1 MKSIVLLILLSG
13 IIMIVMGYYR
23 EYSKCPNPIIEYRF
37 IPRTFYDEQL
47 STPNLIKQFS
57 SIFEDENV
65 WLKDRNIKTP
75 TKGSN
80 ENFYTKI
87 V

>member
-1 MKSIVLLILLSG
+1 
-13 IIMIVMGYYR
+13 MIVMGYNR

-47 STPNLIKQFS
+47 SAPNLMKQFS
-57 SIFEDENV
+57 SLFEDENV
-65 WLKDRNIKTP
+65 WLKDRNIKDP
-75 TKGSN
+75 KSGST
-80 ENFYTKI
+80 ENFYER

>member
-1 MKSIVLLILLSG
+1 MKSIVLLLLQLG

-47 STPNLIKQFS
+47 STPNLMKHFS
-57 SIFEDENV
+57 SMFEDENIF
-65 WLKDRNIKTP
+65 LKDRNISKP
-75 TKGSN
+75 IKGTN
-80 ENFYTKI
+80 ENFYTPI
-87 V
+87 

>member
-1 MKSIVLLILLSG
+1 MKSIVLLLLLFG

-47 STPNLIKQFS
+47 STPNLIKEFS

-75 TKGSN
+75 VKGSN

-87 V
+87 Q

>member
-1 MKSIVLLILLSG
+1 MKSIVLLLLLFG

-47 STPNLIKQFS
+47 STPNLMKEFS
-57 SIFEDENV
+57 TMFEDDNV
-65 WLKDRNIKTP
+65 WLKDRNIIKP
-75 TKGSN
+75 SKGSN
-80 ENFYTKI
+80 ENFYTTAK
-87 V
+87 

>member
-1 MKSIVLLILLSG
+1 
-13 IIMIVMGYYR
+13 MIVMGYYR

-57 SIFEDENV
+57 SLFEDENV
-65 WLKDRNIKTP
+65 WLKDRNIKSP
-75 TKGSN
+75 TKGTN
-80 ENFYTKI
+80 DNYCTKL
-87 V
+87 

>member
-1 MKSIVLLILLSG
+1 MKSIVILLLIIG
-13 IIMIVMGYYR
+13 IIMIVMGYNR

-47 STPNLIKQFS
+47 SAPNLMKQFS
-57 SIFEDENV
+57 SLFEDENV
-65 WLKDRNIKTP
+65 WLKDRNIKDP
-75 TKGSN
+75 KSGST
-80 ENFYTKI
+80 ENFYER

>member
-1 MKSIVLLILLSG
+1 
-13 IIMIVMGYYR
+13 MIVMGYYR

-57 SIFEDENV
+57 SLFEDENV
-65 WLKDRNIKTP
+65 WLKDRNIKAP
-75 TKGSN
+75 SKGTN
-80 ENFYTKI
+80 ENFYAKL
-87 V
+87 

>member
-75 TKGSN
+75 TTGSN

>member
-1 MKSIVLLILLSG
+1 MKSIVLLLFQLG

-47 STPNLIKQFS
+47 STPNLMKQFS
-57 SIFEDENV
+57 SMFEDETV
-65 WLKDRNIKTP
+65 FLKDRNITKP
-75 TKGSN
+75 IKGSN
-80 ENFYTKI
+80 ENFYTRL
-87 V
+87 